1 MRITEIETPSNEQ
14 HVVPESVVRMAEA
27 IITANGPSGEAK
39 LRRNIGADEGQPL
52 QSALENWLVREIKI
66 DDEEIA
72 YTIFRLV
79 LARLEL
85 DAGEGYGHWPC

>member
-1 MRITEIETPSNEQ
+1 MRITEIEKPSNER
-14 HVVPESVVRMAEA
+14 HVVPDSVVRMAEA

-72 YTIFRLV
+72 HTIFRLV

-85 DAGEGYGHWPC
+85 DAEEGYGHWPC